1 MFREFAAV
9 TMCPRLPLVPAPRPA
24 QMSPR
29 KAAGSKSAR
38 ATPRRSGELTA
49 RIYERLRDQIL
60 DGEFSPGSHV
70 SIQSIATSMRSSNGP
85 VITALHR
92 LVHEGLV
99 QHSRGSGYR
108 IAELGPQLLDQLLV
122 VRRALETEAAR
133 LAARRANREDLEQLQ
148 THISR
153 METMVGEGRRADAE
167 RIDVELHVAIAKL
180 SRSPVLIDTL
190 ARSHMLEIVRR
201 RLLANEPRGDFENM
215 AVNHQILVDAIA
227 SGDPDEAGKAMHW
240 HLRSKSA
247 GV

>member
-1 MFREFAAV
+1 M
-9 TMCPRLPLVPAPRPA
+9 PAR
-24 QMSPR
+24 
-29 KAAGSKSAR
+29 KSAR
-38 ATPRRSGELTA
+38 PKPARSTPRRSGEITA
-49 RIYERLRDQIL
+49 RVYERLRDQIL
-60 DGEFSPGSHV
+60 DGELPQGMNV

-85 VITALHR
+85 VITALQR
-92 LVHEGLV
+92 LAHEGLV
-99 QHSRGSGYR
+99 QHNRGSGYR
-108 IAELGPQLLDQLLV
+108 IAELNPQLLDQLLV

-133 LAARRANREDLEQLQ
+133 LAARRANREDIERLQ

-153 METMVGEGRRADAE
+153 MEKMVREGRRADAE

-215 AVNHQILVDAIA
+215 AGNHQILVDAIA

-240 HLRSKSA
+240 HLRSKSVA
-247 GV
+247 PGGV